1 MEGVGGEKH
10 KEVKEAA
17 MTSEKKGNE
26 GFFST
31 FGRFCT
37 KKPTAANA
45 NAAANKSESSQ

>member
-31 FGRFCT
+31 FCT